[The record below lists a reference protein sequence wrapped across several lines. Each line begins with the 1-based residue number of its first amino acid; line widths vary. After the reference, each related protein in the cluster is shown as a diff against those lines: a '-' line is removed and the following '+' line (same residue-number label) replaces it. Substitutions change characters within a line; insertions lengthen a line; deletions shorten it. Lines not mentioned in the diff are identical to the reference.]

1 MRTRSNLADN
11 AVNVFAIRDNV
22 RGGRRGECGNCL
34 SETLAQ
40 NSLGCNVTRTEV
52 LSTLAAA
59 RSKSRLD
66 RQFR

>member
-11 AVNVFAIRDNV
+11 AVNVFAIRANV

-34 SETLAQ
+34 SERLAQ

-52 LSTLAAA
+52 LPTLAPAC
-59 RSKSRLD
+59 SKSRLV
-66 RQFR
+66 RQLR